1 MSHGIFSPFFLLT
14 CDRVVGGHR
23 VGQRALPSLLQGLE
37 HSCRCPL
44 LPSCNLTVWAG
55 STFCS
60 CYPLVTAEE
69 ERRRREITGL
79 LATRGCK
86 AGPTGGGR
94 RGRPRASSCAGDSRA
109 GWPVRKVGPGWLA
122 ARPHN
127 APPPAPHPPP
137 ALLLSA
143 AAASTDYPAA
153 PAAAAGSL
161 LSSCSNSH
169 PPPAACAALSQ
180 LQPELSLPVRVE
192 TYATHTSSHS
202 AAK

>member
-1 MSHGIFSPFFLLT
+1 MQVSPP
-14 CDRVVGGHR
+14 
-23 VGQRALPSLLQGLE
+23 ASLLQSHCLGRQHLLL
-37 HSCRCPL
+37 L
-44 LPSCNLTVWAG
+44 LPT
-55 STFCS
+55 
-60 CYPLVTAEE
+60 CYCGGGGGKSPGHTRL
-69 ERRRREITGL
+69 
-79 LATRGCK
+79 TRGCK

-94 RGRPRASSCAGDSRA
+94 RVRPRASSCAELAGDSRA

-122 ARPHN
+122 AARPPN

-180 LQPELSLPVRVE
+180 LQPELSLHVRVE

>member
-1 MSHGIFSPFFLLT
+1 MGIGWGRGPF
-14 CDRVVGGHR
+14 H
-23 VGQRALPSLLQGLE
+23 P
-37 HSCRCPL
+37 SCRDSSILAGVLSCL
-44 LPSCNLTVWAG
+44 SCNLTVWAG

-94 RGRPRASSCAGDSRA
+94 RVRPRASSCAGDSRA

-122 ARPHN
+122 ASPHN
-127 APPPAPHPPP
+127 APPPEPHPPSP
-137 ALLLSA
+137 ALNTA

-153 PAAAAGSL
+153 PAAGARSL
-161 LSSCSNSH
+161 H
-169 PPPAACAALSQ
+169 RPTHRPPAAVSQ
-180 LQPELSLPVRVE
+180 LQPKQSLLPFVRIE
-192 TYATHTSSHS
+192 SYARRVVPFCIKIRLNVNGISCTLHS
-202 AAK
+202 VNF